1 MGSPIPQLDVVS
13 VAKASQALSSEILL
27 PKLIERL
34 MTIAIEN
41 AGADRGLL
49 ILPAGDVWPRTQE
62 FLTVPEY
69 LIQAEARTTGD
80 QIKVTMRQQPITGI
94 TCPESL
100 VRYVIRT
107 HESVIL
113 DDASKCHLF
122 SADDYL
128 RDRQTRS
135 MPCLPLIK

>member
-1 MGSPIPQLDVVS
+1 VAAMGSPIPQLDVVS

-49 ILPAGDVWPRTQE
+49 ILPAGD
-62 FLTVPEY
+62 EY

-100 VRYVIRT
+100 VR
-107 HESVIL
+107 
-113 DDASKCHLF
+113 
-122 SADDYL
+122 
-128 RDRQTRS
+128 
-135 MPCLPLIK
+135 

>member
-49 ILPAGDVWPRTQE
+49 ILPAGDG
-62 FLTVPEY
+62 Y

-100 VRYVIRT
+100 VR
-107 HESVIL
+107 
-113 DDASKCHLF
+113 
-122 SADDYL
+122 
-128 RDRQTRS
+128 
-135 MPCLPLIK
+135 